1 MVEDSYFL
9 YRQIEDRLDQLEA
22 KQRIELMI
30 KLMPYLFPKLHS
42 SSHTINEPMDTDWGL

>member
-1 MVEDSYFL
+1 M

-30 KLMPYLFPKLHS
+30 KLMSYVFLKPHS
-42 SSHTINEPMDTDWGL
+42 SSNTMNEPMDIDWGI

>member
-1 MVEDSYFL
+1 MVKDNYFL
-9 YRQIEDRLDQLEA
+9 YRKVEDRLDQLEA

-30 KLMPYLFPKLHS
+30 KLMSYVFLKPHS